1 MPVPTKLFRNAENA
15 VEIAKMN
22 GKNQLVF
29 LFRGN
34 VSTKAEN
41 MELQESLHACV
52 KDGFSQ
58 FELFYQPQVDAVTGA
73 VTAAEA
79 LLRWHSPEHGEV
91 PPSEFIPCWRR
102 AAS

>member
-1 MPVPTKLFRNAENA
+1 
-15 VEIAKMN
+15 
-22 GKNQLVF
+22 
-29 LFRGN
+29 
-34 VSTKAEN
+34 

-73 VTAAEA
+73 VTGAEA

-91 PPSEFIPCWRR
+91 PPSEFIPLLEESRLITQVGAWVLEESARQFQIWSSR
-102 AAS
+102 LVPEDVDKILAKYTA